1 MGYSNARSVF
11 TNKRGRYSL
20 GEKISVIYGTLIG
33 LLLFVPPLI
42 RMMPLDDTVIKT
54 FWLLDP
60 ALIKSDIL
68 IVVAWVLLLAR
79 SLSYRCK
86 SFIHKTIG
94 FKDNESLFSL
104 FLLLIITTAYI
115 SIGDITMLLRNN
127 VTYTL
132 KLTNRYFLTSL
143 VLLIGILYTLRRGI
157 VHAKRLT
164 KASIMHVQSSPDVQ
178 DDMNNFAQHLKE
190 GEQGGLF

>member
-20 GEKISVIYGTLIG
+20 WEKISVIYGTVIG

-68 IVVAWVLLLAR
+68 IVVAWVLLLAW

-164 KASIMHVQSSPDVQ
+164 KASIMHVQASPDVQ